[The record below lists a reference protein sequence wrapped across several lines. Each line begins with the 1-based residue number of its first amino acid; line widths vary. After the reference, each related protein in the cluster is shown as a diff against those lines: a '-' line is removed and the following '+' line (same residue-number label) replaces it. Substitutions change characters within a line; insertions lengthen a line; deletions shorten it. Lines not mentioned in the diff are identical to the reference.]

1 MNGSCLLLVA
11 FKTSSRVKPNALRK
25 SRPGLGRYLTR
36 AAVNGLCL
44 LSPSDAVDPAF
55 AANAISVLGLA
66 GLSLA
71 SPRPVEREPF
81 GRFRVLF
88 TGLAGDPAQVMSRH
102 CLGGWETVK

>member
-11 FKTSSRVKPNALRK
+11 FNTSSRVNPKALRR

-66 GLSLA
+66 GGALLRPPA
-71 SPRPVEREPF
+71 RGRPPPSPVFFFFF
-81 GRFRVLF
+81 G
-88 TGLAGDPAQVMSRH
+88 GLPDGSTAMWTHFP
-102 CLGGWETVK
+102 